1 MPAEEYGYPLPQALA
16 GWGLPAEACGYLL
29 PKARAGWGLLAE
41 ACGEPAGRRRGQGM
55 PARSKTVGVWETGE
69 GEQVPP
75 PRQPLPPWRYP
86 HGPQHGENL
95 EKSRIRFP
103 TGSIPDTAAR
113 LISPRTDPA
122 PSRGRGRSAAGA
134 GGVGVPEGYGYPC
147 EGAGGVGVPEG
158 YGYPCE
164 GAGGVGAAGRRVWVS
179 LRRRGRGGGGRQ
191 GVYGYPCEGAGGVG
205 AAGEVH
211 GYPAASRVGAAGES
225 EDWDLETGEGGSV
238 PLPVSLSPDGD
249 IHHGPLHGDKPGKTR
264 ARLSTRYRH
273 ARTPPPG
280 CDKKPKHG
288 LRHAIPSVRD
298 IPTAACIP
306 GNGNV

>member
-1 MPAEEYGYPLPQALA
+1 MCEIWGAQGTGEGGSVPPPRRPPPPMAYAPRSSAQGIGGKEPDTVARRLHPGYGLPTWYRHARTAPPRRGRGRSAEGAGGVGAAGEVHGYPCEGA
-16 GWGLPAEACGYLL
+16 GGV
-29 PKARAGWGLLAE
+29 
-41 ACGEPAGRRRGQGM
+41 
-55 PARSKTVGVWETGE
+55 PARSKMVGVWETGE

-86 HGPQHGENL
+86 HGPQHGEIL

-164 GAGGVGAAGRRVWVS
+164 GAGGVGAAGRSAWVS
-179 LRRRGRGGGGRQ
+179 LRRRGWGEVTGERRTVPATKARQARRQRPDMAGRAQGGDGESRR
-191 GVYGYPCEGAGGVG
+191 YRPGAGI
-205 AAGEVH
+205 
-211 GYPAASRVGAAGES
+211 
-225 EDWDLETGEGGSV
+225 L
-238 PLPVSLSPDGD
+238 
-249 IHHGPLHGDKPGKTR
+249 R
-264 ARLSTRYRH
+264 ARRSSRRLSWMDDRVTSPALCRRR
-273 ARTPPPG
+273 ARQKRSS
-280 CDKKPKHG
+280 C
-288 LRHAIPSVRD
+288 S
-298 IPTAACIP
+298 
-306 GNGNV
+306 